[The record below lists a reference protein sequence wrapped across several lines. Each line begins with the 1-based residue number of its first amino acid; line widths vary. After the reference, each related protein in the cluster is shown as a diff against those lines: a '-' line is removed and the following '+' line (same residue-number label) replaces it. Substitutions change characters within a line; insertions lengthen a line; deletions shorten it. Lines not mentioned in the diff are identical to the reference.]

1 MDTSGFNSD
10 FTESPSKAEQRQ
22 QEQAQIREFLANQPP
37 AGPSSSED
45 EVETEDRTFE
55 RQLDV
60 QRDHGSYTVCPV
72 VDLESARKA
81 AEVMALRAEIEA
93 IFASI
98 KTEAEEHLALKKEL
112 LLELGETASKCM
124 DERDKARKTIS
135 S

>member
-22 QEQAQIREFLANQPP
+22 QEQAQIREFLAEQPP

-45 EVETEDRTFE
+45 ETEDRTFE

-98 KTEAEEHLALKKEL
+98 KTEAEEHLALKKEAFGL
-112 LLELGETASKCM
+112 IANIMNTDNINEATPSE
-124 DERDKARKTIS
+124 
-135 S
+135 